1 MGNVSPLQPQP
12 QVAVVA
18 VDLVPSDPAEGHS
31 RFQRPLQHPP
41 GQLRL
46 GAECRFLRHPSL
58 SPPFQVI
65 SPHPRQVEFPVQQ
78 GPPLGRGVGQKY
90 PDLAVLDP
98 PRRAA
103 ILPLHPNG
111 LVPLLQKSRLVHHQ
125 NSMDVAQMLYH
136 VVPEIVADQVG
147 VPDAGGQQVLHPIG
161 GGVPR
166 LLRQLPAVL
175 AFHGTEQ
182 PPQVVQRP
190 PTRLG
195 TPESSRNALVYPFDS
210 LGPTGH
216 LRHIF
221 YHTYHRLTSPAL
233 DCLDSTRLC
242 SATVVLGMGGNLLI
256 GGIPPEL
263 GSLTNLIFLDLSYSQ
278 LSGPIP
284 SELGGLTNLQFLY
297 LSDNKLT
304 GPIPVELGNLTK
316 LASLDMKGN
325 QLSGPIPAE
334 LGNLTNL
341 EILDLTSNELS
352 GSIPGELGGLA
363 KLRHFYLSE
372 NQLSGPIPGEL
383 GGLTDLRY
391 FYLSDNRL
399 SGPIPAQLGNLTSL
413 LTWYN
418 QNNKLNGP
426 IPAELGNLTNLQV
439 LYLADNKLTGPLP
452 PELGDLTNLDTLFVD
467 NNQLG
472 GPLPPELGGL
482 TNLRILELY

>member
-46 GAECRFLRHPSL
+46 GAECHLLRHPSL

-125 NSMDVAQMLYH
+125 NSMDVAQMLHH
-136 VVPEIVADQVG
+136 VVPEIVANQVG
-147 VPDAGGQQVLHPIG
+147 VPDVGGQQVLHPIG

-210 LGPTGH
+210 PGPTGH

-242 SATVVLGMGGNLLI
+242 SATVVLEQTIASGD
-256 GGIPPEL
+256 PEL
-263 GSLTNLIFLDLSYSQ
+263 YSPFIPEVAGLLSKELQ
-278 LSGPIP
+278 LPNGATLLNAYQVIP
-284 SELGGLTNLQFLY
+284 SQQFSGVLD
-297 LSDNKLT
+297 SVK
-304 GPIPVELGNLTK
+304 TK
-316 LASLDMKGN
+316 LLAFVLELERSNVTPEAVSNGDVEPGLVRAAVSINIYGNNNVVASGQDIHQELKGIQKGDLDSLVGY
-325 QLSGPIPAE
+325 
-334 LGNLTNL
+334 
-341 EILDLTSNELS
+341 
-352 GSIPGELGGLA
+352 
-363 KLRHFYLSE
+363 LRFHNVCDE
-372 NQLSGPIPGEL
+372 
-383 GGLTDLRY
+383 DLRELKDVVSVEPGPTNGGFGPKVSAFIGKLVEKAAGGTWKIGLEKASAVLGESFKT
-391 FYLSDNRL
+391 FY
-399 SGPIPAQLGNLTSL
+399 GI
-413 LTWYN
+413 
-418 QNNKLNGP
+418 
-426 IPAELGNLTNLQV
+426 
-439 LYLADNKLTGPLP
+439 
-452 PELGDLTNLDTLFVD
+452 
-467 NNQLG
+467 
-472 GPLPPELGGL
+472 
-482 TNLRILELY
+482 

>member
-46 GAECRFLRHPSL
+46 GAECHFLRHPSL

-125 NSMDVAQMLYH
+125 NSMDVAQMLHH
-136 VVPEIVADQVG
+136 VVPEIVANQVG
-147 VPDAGGQQVLHPIG
+147 VPDVGGQQVLHPIG

-242 SATVVLGMGGNLLI
+242 SATVVLGTTRRPQSGTRSRCGGA
-256 GGIPPEL
+256 GRCPSSGPPAGIPGAPPQR
-263 GSLTNLIFLDLSYSQ
+263 GSGRGSRN
-278 LSGPIP
+278 GHCRRP
-284 SELGGLTNLQFLY
+284 
-297 LSDNKLT
+297 T
-304 GPIPVELGNLTK
+304 G
-316 LASLDMKGN
+316 
-325 QLSGPIPAE
+325 AE
-334 LGNLTNL
+334 RETRGR
-341 EILDLTSNELS
+341 
-352 GSIPGELGGLA
+352 P
-363 KLRHFYLSE
+363 
-372 NQLSGPIPGEL
+372 
-383 GGLTDLRY
+383 
-391 FYLSDNRL
+391 
-399 SGPIPAQLGNLTSL
+399 
-413 LTWYN
+413 
-418 QNNKLNGP
+418 
-426 IPAELGNLTNLQV
+426 
-439 LYLADNKLTGPLP
+439 
-452 PELGDLTNLDTLFVD
+452 
-467 NNQLG
+467 
-472 GPLPPELGGL
+472 
-482 TNLRILELY
+482 